1 MSEDQAR
8 KNICVSNANK
18 LLNELVEAINE
29 AFGEGVKRDAWR
41 RGFLLIFLLMRR
53 GRLGRSV
60 VWLRR

>member
-29 AFGEGVKRDAWR
+29 AFGEGVKIEFSVGFDGEKSYVSRFDAWEK
-41 RGFLLIFLLMRR
+41 LKV
-53 GRLGRSV
+53 S
-60 VWLRR
+60 